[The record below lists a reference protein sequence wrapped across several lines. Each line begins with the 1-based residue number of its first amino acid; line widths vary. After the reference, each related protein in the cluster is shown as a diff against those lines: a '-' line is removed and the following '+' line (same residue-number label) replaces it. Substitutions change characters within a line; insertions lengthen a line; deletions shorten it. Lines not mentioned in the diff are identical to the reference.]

1 MSAYGQT
8 ESIKPLLGIAVPI
21 LWWALCSGP
30 AMADEHSANPTS
42 MSFAAGGTIR
52 MKLNVGDV
60 EVVGA
65 QHETITV
72 SWHARDADDERDVS
86 VKLLGSGTKDA
97 RLVLDGPG
105 NHVQY
110 RIEVPQRSNVSLDM
124 NAGDLSV
131 RGILGNLE
139 AELLA
144 GEIDLRVADPAKYR
158 SVSAAVTVGEI
169 DAPPWK
175 VNLEGLGRSFRVTA
189 DGEYDLRARL
199 LAGQITIRS
208 E

>member
-1 MSAYGQT
+1 MSTYGRT
-8 ESIKPLLGIAVPI
+8 DSWSPLLRIVPVVW
-21 LWWALCSGP
+21 LALSAGS
-30 AMADEHSANPTS
+30 ALADERSANPTS

-52 MKLNVGDV
+52 MKLNVGTV
-60 EVVGA
+60 EVVGT
-65 QHETITV
+65 QDERITV
-72 SWHARDADDERDVS
+72 SWHARDPDDGREVS
-86 VKLLGSGTKDA
+86 VKLQGSGTKEA
-97 RLVLDGPG
+97 RLALDGPG

-110 RIEVPQRSNVSLDM
+110 RIEVPRRSHVSLDM

-144 GEIDLRVADPAKYR
+144 GDLDLRVPDPAKYR
-158 SVSAAVTVGEI
+158 TVSAAVTVGEI
-169 DAPPWK
+169 DAPPWH
-175 VNLEGLGRSFRVTA
+175 VGLEGLGRSFKVTA